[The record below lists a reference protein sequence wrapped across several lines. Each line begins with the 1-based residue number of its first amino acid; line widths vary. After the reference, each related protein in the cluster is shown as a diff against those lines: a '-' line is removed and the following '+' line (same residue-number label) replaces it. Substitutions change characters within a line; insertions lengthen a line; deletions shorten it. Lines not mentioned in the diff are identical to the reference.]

1 MDQSANGN
9 LSLAEIELGLKT
21 FVGEEIYLMKPAVK
35 MAYKVAREHDKNDNP
50 HDKGFVDK
58 GEFRIL
64 LVNVRRFMELYAAFD
79 EIDTGDDNRIDLK
92 EFKAGVKHMKN
103 WGVEVKDPVKEFKQV
118 DHDGGGKVLFNE
130 FCHWALSKGL
140 DYDQDMDEDEHDE
153 EDVANLNVLMKIPKK
168 QTKKKKKKKKEPKY
182 IDFNVYAAKLPT
194 GKTAEETKKRKQLF
208 RDMDQS
214 ANGNLS
220 LAEIELG
227 LKSYVGEEIYMMKPA
242 VKMAY
247 KVAREHDK
255 N

>member
-1 MDQSANGN
+1 
-9 LSLAEIELGLKT
+9 
-21 FVGEEIYLMKPAVK
+21 
-35 MAYKVAREHDKNDNP
+35 
-50 HDKGFVDK
+50 
-58 GEFRIL
+58 
-64 LVNVRRFMELYAAFD
+64 
-79 EIDTGDDNRIDLK
+79 
-92 EFKAGVKHMKN
+92 
-103 WGVEVKDPVKEFKQV
+103 
-118 DHDGGGKVLFNE
+118 
-130 FCHWALSKGL
+130 
-140 DYDQDMDEDEHDE
+140 MDEDEHDE

-255 N
+255 NDNKHDQAFVDYGEFRILLVNVRRFMELYAAFDEIDT